1 MLPKNTNKQNEKT
14 KSPLQRHLLG
24 AQRAQPES
32 RRELP
37 GGVTQVMALGRCL
50 REVPIVSEPDLSM
63 RPGQPQHTLG
73 ASVSSPGNRQ
83 QNLPCNDHE
92 ESRS

>member
-1 MLPKNTNKQNEKT
+1 MSHDRATAFQSGQQSNTLPKNTNKQNQKT

-37 GGVTQVMALGRCL
+37 GGATQVMALGRCL
-50 REVPIVSEPDLSM
+50 REVPIV
-63 RPGQPQHTLG
+63 G
-73 ASVSSPGNRQ
+73 RQ
-83 QNLPCNDHE
+83 SQT
-92 ESRS
+92 